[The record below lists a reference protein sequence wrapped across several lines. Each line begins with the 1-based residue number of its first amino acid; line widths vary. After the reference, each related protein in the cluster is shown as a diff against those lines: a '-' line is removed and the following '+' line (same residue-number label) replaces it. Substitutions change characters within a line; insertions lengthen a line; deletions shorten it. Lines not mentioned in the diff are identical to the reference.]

1 MFEIQFV
8 GMRSPAF
15 RLGKGVGLL
24 RPRSSVTR
32 LINDSR
38 GTTTTTTRS
47 RGSEREKESIWH
59 SVQKKDFILLERRC
73 EAIGNDWNATRIW
86 RQPRRPQD
94 CAWAPMSHPAARG
107 HRHRDVVHL
116 VAHRRTGTQKI
127 QVRLARSGDSVRST
141 RQPYSQNRQFTT
153 GGSPEP

>member
-47 RGSEREKESIWH
+47 RGSEREKESMRH
-59 SVQKKDFILLERRC
+59 SLHKKDFILLKQRC
-73 EAIGNDWNATRIW
+73 EAIGNDWNAMRTW
-86 RQPRRPQD
+86 RQPRRHQD
-94 CAWAPMSHPAARG
+94 CAWAQMSHPAVRS
-107 HRHRDVVHL
+107 HCHRDVGHL
-116 VAHRRTGTQKI
+116 VAHRRTGTKKI

-141 RQPYSQNRQFTT
+141 RQPYGQNRQFTT